1 MTCHRCLKKFIQS
14 MWVSEG
20 LLSKNYLSGSLW
32 REGLGRIALGCTFKK
47 KKKRSSECSWR
58 LYQLCHGD
66 LRFMYLGF
74 PEVLVSHIWFG
85 KQVLKLVPFSK
96 VETRADSRWCFR
108 MKEVLYQWP
117 DSFPGSPPRG
127 ISYSGGDHLLWRGPL
142 QLFPGHLLAVGLAAV
157 VSHK

>member
-32 REGLGRIALGCTFKK
+32 REGLGRIALGCTLK

-66 LRFMYLGF
+66 LRFMHLGF